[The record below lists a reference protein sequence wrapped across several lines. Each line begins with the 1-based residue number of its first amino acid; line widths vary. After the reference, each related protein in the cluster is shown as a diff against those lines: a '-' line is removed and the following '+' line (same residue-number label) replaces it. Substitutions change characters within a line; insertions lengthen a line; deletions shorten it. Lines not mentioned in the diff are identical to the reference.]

1 MPGAATD
8 LPLGPLP
15 PLAAHA
21 RVWVAVSGGLD
32 SMALLHR
39 LSRLQVPG
47 LRAVHVHHGLQ
58 PVADEWVRRVRRQCR
73 ALGVPLSLRRV
84 EVMVRGEG
92 PEAAARLAR
101 QAAFA
106 ALMRPDDVLVTAHQH
121 DDQAE
126 TVLLR
131 ALRGTG
137 IEGLAA
143 MPGLAPYGPGRIW
156 RPLLKTPR
164 TAIEAYAQRAGL
176 QWVEDPHNRD
186 PRFARSY
193 LRHAIRP
200 LLQRHWPQAEASL
213 VRLAQHA
220 QDATA
225 LLLDL
230 AREDAAALGVSPQV
244 GTWLTLPLAPL
255 LGLSAARRRNLLRAL
270 WSRQQWRAPSAEWLQ
285 RLEDEVLRARAD
297 AQPCLPFAEG
307 EARRYRDRLFL
318 MPALPPSPEPAHAL
332 SWRPR
337 VSFVVLPAGCGAVR
351 SPMAPPRPLTLRFAE
366 GGERLKP
373 AGARH
378 HRTLKQ
384 LCQQAG
390 IPVWVRERLPLIYD
404 GERLISIAGRW
415 NASELAELKGF
426 APIWDC
432 ALPGWP
438 STAV

>member
-1 MPGAATD
+1 MPGSVTD

-15 PLAAHA
+15 PLAARA
-21 RVWVAVSGGLD
+21 RVWVAVSGGID
-32 SMALLHR
+32 SMVLLHR
-39 LSRLQVPG
+39 LTQLRVPN
-47 LRAVHVHHGLQ
+47 LRVVHVHHGLQ
-58 PVADEWVRRVRRQCR
+58 AAADEWARCVRRQCR

-84 EVMVRGEG
+84 EVAASGEG
-92 PEAAARLAR
+92 PEAAARVAR
-101 QAAFA
+101 HAAFA
-106 ALMRPDDVLVTAHQH
+106 ALLRRDDLLVTAHQH

-137 IEGLAA
+137 VEGLAA
-143 MPGLAPYGPGRIW
+143 MPALAPYGPGRIW
-156 RPLLKTPR
+156 RPLLATPR
-164 TAIEAYAQRAGL
+164 AAIEAYAHQQSL
-176 QWVEDPHNRD
+176 EWIEDPHNRD
-186 PRFARSY
+186 PRYARSY
-193 LRHAIRP
+193 LRHTIRP

-220 QDATA
+220 QDAAA
-225 LLLDL
+225 LLADL
-230 AREDAAALGVSPQV
+230 ARQDAAAIGVSAPS
-244 GTWLTLPLAPL
+244 GPWLELPVAPL
-255 LGLSAARRRNLLRAL
+255 LSLPDARRRNLLRAL
-270 WSRQQWRAPSAEWLQ
+270 WGRQQWRAPSAEWLR
-285 RLEDEVLRARAD
+285 RLEREVLRARDD

-307 EARRYRDRLFL
+307 EARRYRDRLYL
-318 MPALPPSPEPAHAL
+318 MPALLPA
-332 SWRPR
+332 PR
-337 VSFVVLPAGCGAVR
+337 LAQPLPWPRRMRTVTLPAGCGELH
-351 SPMAPPRPLTLRFAE
+351 APRAPSRTLTIRFAE
-366 GGERLKP
+366 GGEHLKL

-390 IPVWVRERLPLIYD
+390 IPVWVRERLPLICD

-432 ALPGWP
+432 ELPGWP